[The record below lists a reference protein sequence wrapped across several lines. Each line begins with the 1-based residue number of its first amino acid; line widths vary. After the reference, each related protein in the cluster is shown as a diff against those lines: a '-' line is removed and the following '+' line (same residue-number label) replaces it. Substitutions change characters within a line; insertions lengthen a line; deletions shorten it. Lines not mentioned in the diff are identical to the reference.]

1 MKVVLNKIKEKVM
14 GYTII
19 KVEVNIKANGK
30 IINVK
35 DMEYI
40 IIIMVRNIMA
50 FGKMI

>member
-1 MKVVLNKIKEKVM
+1 MKVVLKIIKDKVM
-14 GYTII
+14 VYIII

-40 IIIMVRNIMA
+40 IIITEKNIMA